1 MPRDY
6 WVREL
11 FSKSSTQGVDEH
23 SVDPN
28 IDRRREPRVQ
38 ANEPV
43 RVTLLGHPGGP
54 SISCTALDISG
65 SGLSIRSPRPLP
77 GGAAVKVEG
86 ANLLLLGDV
95 MWWRPMEEEFHI
107 GIKIC
112 HALALRDEFYTGQCL
127 SSA

>member
-1 MPRDY
+1 
-6 WVREL
+6 V
-11 FSKSSTQGVDEH
+11 H
-23 SVDPN
+23 PN

-43 RVTLLGHPGGP
+43 KVTLLGPPGGP
-54 SISCTALDISG
+54 PISCTALDISG
-65 SGLSIRSPRPLP
+65 SGLSIRSPLPIP

-95 MWWRPMEEEFHI
+95 MWWRVIQDEYHI

-112 HALALRDEFYTGQCL
+112 HALALRDEFYAPDQCMT
-127 SSA
+127 SA